1 MFSAEEFESELK
13 RLLEKINSLI
23 GSEFHEKNRER
34 IQQEAS
40 QLRKR
45 VKKLGCLDDETGLI
59 PISKRRWHVIWW
71 QPVTLA
77 KQS

>member
-1 MFSAEEFESELK
+1 M
-13 RLLEKINSLI
+13 RRIEK
-23 GSEFHEKNRER
+23 R

-40 QLRKR
+40 QLRR

-77 KQS
+77 KTIVRSFSINAR

>member
-1 MFSAEEFESELK
+1 MFDRLHVFSAEEFESELK

-40 QLRKR
+40 QLRK
-45 VKKLGCLDDETGLI
+45 
-59 PISKRRWHVIWW
+59 S
-71 QPVTLA
+71 
-77 KQS
+77 